1 MLNEETKVDLTNRLA
16 RIAGQVQGLQRMID
30 DDRYCVDVLTQ
41 VAAVRAALG
50 KVSNQILAS
59 HLTTCVTHSFAC
71 GDPEDRDA
79 KVAELL
85 DVFGRYMSK

>member
-1 MLNEETKVDLTNRLA
+1 MMDDATKDDLANRLA

-30 DDRYCVDVLTQ
+30 DDRYCVDILTQ
-41 VAAVRAALG
+41 ISAVRAALG
-50 KVSNQILAS
+50 KVSNQVLAA
-59 HLTTCVTHSFAC
+59 HLNTCVTHSFSC
-71 GDPEDRDA
+71 GDTKDREA